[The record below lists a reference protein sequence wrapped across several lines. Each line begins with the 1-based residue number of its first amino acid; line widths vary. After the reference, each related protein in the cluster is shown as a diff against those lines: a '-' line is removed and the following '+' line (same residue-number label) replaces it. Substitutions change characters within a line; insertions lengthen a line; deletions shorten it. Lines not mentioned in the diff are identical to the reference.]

1 MVANIVPTGVR
12 AEIGGWIGDATPAT
26 NVLKERMTAKGL
38 VDPRAASEVVS
49 PGYLGSVLRGLHQS
63 PRPVDPS
70 FLAPNDITLN
80 DVNALQKSLA

>member
-1 MVANIVPTGVR
+1 
-12 AEIGGWIGDATPAT
+12 
-26 NVLKERMTAKGL
+26 MTAKGL

-70 FLAPNDITLN
+70 FLAPNDITIN
-80 DVNALQKSLA
+80 DVNAIIVPHTCCGGIPVLAAQKNNI